1 MTFEKK
7 TSAKVRIRQ
16 IRADP
21 DDPLEPDNKSYIIDL
36 QEFFGA
42 LPDPVRRAGLP
53 PRPGPPVLAT
63 DRAARRNLPVVER
76 IFGRLMEL
84 MSRLIY
90 LTLAL
95 EFSFRF

>member
-1 MTFEKK
+1 MTLEKK

-21 DDPLEPDNKSYIIDL
+21 DVPLGPGNKAYVIDF

-42 LPDPVRRAGLP
+42 LPGPVRRAGLP
-53 PRPGPPVLAT
+53 PRLGPPVLAVV
-63 DRAARRNLPVVER
+63 RAARYNLPALGW

-90 LTLAL
+90 LTSTLR
-95 EFSFRF
+95 FPFRF